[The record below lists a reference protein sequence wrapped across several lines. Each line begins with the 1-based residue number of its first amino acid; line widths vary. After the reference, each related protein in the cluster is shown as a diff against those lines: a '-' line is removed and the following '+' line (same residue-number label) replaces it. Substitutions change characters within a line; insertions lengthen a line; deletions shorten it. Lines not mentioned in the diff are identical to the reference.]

1 MCWCSAISPTNYQYV
16 YIWKSKYRKW
26 SWIKVCTSIKIISMQ
41 TTRKDLCWNNDA
53 INDTMWDHTLQCSRS
68 REILIMHDTCL
79 TNRFSEAKWKAVR
92 MAGNQNL
99 NYWAMELSLKM
110 SSLESIFP
118 KEISQN
124 ILVPLC
130 DFFLF
135 FLFFLNISETV
146 WSNII
151 STLLLKLY
159 GLHFYMILLFLFTQG
174 SEPILL

>member
-1 MCWCSAISPTNYQYV
+1 MCWCSAISPTNYRYV
-16 YIWKSKYRKW
+16 YTWKSKYLKW

-130 DFFLF
+130 DFFFSSF
-135 FLFFLNISETV
+135 FFNISETV

-159 GLHFYMILLFLFTQG
+159 GFHFYMILLFLFTQG

>member
-1 MCWCSAISPTNYQYV
+1 MSWIKENYIYLFKFKLVVTKLCAGVQGLVQQIISMYT
-16 YIWKSKYRKW
+16 IWKSKYLKW
-26 SWIKVCTSIKIISMQ
+26 SWIMVCTSIKIISMQ
-41 TTRKDLCWNNDA
+41 TIRKDLCWNNYA
-53 INDTMWDHTLQCSRS
+53 INDTTWNHTLQCSRS

-118 KEISQN
+118 KEVSQN

-130 DFFLF
+130 DFFIF
-135 FLFFLNISETV
+135 FLF
-146 WSNII
+146 
-151 STLLLKLY
+151 
-159 GLHFYMILLFLFTQG
+159 
-174 SEPILL
+174 